1 MARLSL
7 SSIALR
13 DLILHGLPVTG
24 RELGRG
30 QYGVVYS
37 CSEWAG
43 NRNIAVKSV
52 LPPDEKHWNDLALEF
67 HYIYL
72 VIIMCVLEY
81 IGIFSMLCI

>member
-13 DLILHGLPVTG
+13 DLILHGLPITG

-37 CSEWAG
+37 CSELAG
-43 NRNIAVKSV
+43 NRNAVKSV

-67 HYIYL
+67 HYTW
-72 VIIMCVLEY
+72 
-81 IGIFSMLCI
+81 

>member
-1 MARLSL
+1 MVTQPVLFTQVLTPHMARLSL

-13 DLILHGLPVTG
+13 DLILHGLPTTG

-37 CSEWAG
+37 CSEWAN
-43 NRNIAVKSV
+43 NRNLAIKSV

-67 HYIYL
+67 HYTW
-72 VIIMCVLEY
+72 
-81 IGIFSMLCI
+81 